1 MSGVV
6 EKLAAVIGGLF
17 VLALF
22 ASCNGNDYGS
32 DPTATAPES
41 TETPAGVGALP
52 LDRFHYAATLTL
64 HEQQPVDA
72 NEVTISTEG
81 DYQSPDRNFFT
92 HTIRTKKDT
101 FARSAVVVGD
111 TAWLRLADGHWQE
124 MGRDDEEIAS
134 LISAAFSP
142 LRPSFLGGPDFEDA
156 RESARRLTPASESV
170 NGVPANHYQVGA
182 AGREFIQTFL
192 SDEQLV
198 RQVQDLT
205 WDLWLAD
212 DGAWP
217 VRLVATGGVT
227 TGHPALDQLDLQAPI
242 RWELR
247 IEISRPNDPALVV
260 RLPAAGR
267 PLGP

>member
-1 MSGVV
+1 MSGVGG
-6 EKLAAVIGGLF
+6 KLAAVTGGL
-17 VLALF
+17 VVIALLA
-22 ASCNGNDYGS
+22 ACSDDGYGT
-32 DPTATAPES
+32 DPTEMAPAATGTPES
-41 TETPAGVGALP
+41 ASALP

-64 HEQQPVDA
+64 REQQPVDA
-72 NEVTISTEG
+72 NEVVISTEG
-81 DYQSPDRNFFT
+81 DYQSPDRSSFT

-101 FARSAVVVGD
+101 FARSAVVVGE
-111 TAWLRLADGHWQE
+111 TAWLRLADGPWQE
-124 MGRDDEEIAS
+124 KARSDEQVES
-134 LISAAFSP
+134 LVSAAFSP
-142 LRPSFLGGPDFEDA
+142 LRPSFLGGPSFEDA
-156 RESARRLTPASESV
+156 KESARRLTPQSESV

-198 RQVQDLT
+198 QRVQDLT
-205 WDLWLAD
+205 WDLWLAE

-260 RLPAAGR
+260 APPR
-267 PLGP
+267 